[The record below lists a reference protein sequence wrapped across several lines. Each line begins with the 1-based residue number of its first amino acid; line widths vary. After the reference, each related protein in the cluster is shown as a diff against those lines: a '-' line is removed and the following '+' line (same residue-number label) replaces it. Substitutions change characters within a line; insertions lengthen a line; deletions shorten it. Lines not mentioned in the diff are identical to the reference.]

1 MQCEFEIAGVDS
13 FIIRLGSQPS
23 ERLIHGVGAVAQLIQ
38 RQFSHFIVDVIPSY
52 TTVLVVY
59 DIRQIRYQQ
68 LREQVQQCLIDTD
81 MLSDAGVA
89 EKARSVVRLPVCYD
103 PSVGLDL
110 QRLSDQLSLPIQ
122 DIIRRHSQ
130 VTYQVYAIGFSPGFG
145 YLGQVDPLLQVPRL
159 ATPRKAVPAGSV
171 AIAEAYSAVYPQQT
185 PGGWWIIGRCP
196 TPLFD
201 PNRDP
206 INLLSVGDNVVFE
219 PIGLEAFH
227 ALQEAR

>member
-1 MQCEFEIAGVDS
+1 MQCDFEIAGVDS

-23 ERLIHGVGAVAQLIQ
+23 EALVHRVGAVTRLLQ
-38 RQFSHFIVDVIPSY
+38 RQFSHLIVDVVPSY
-52 TTVLVVY
+52 TTLLVVY
-59 DIRQIRYQQ
+59 DIRQIHYQK
-68 LREQVQQCLIDTD
+68 LRDQIHDSLLATDIFSASPRADKEQSL
-81 MLSDAGVA
+81 
-89 EKARSVVRLPVCYD
+89 VRLPVCYD
-103 PSVGLDL
+103 PSVGLDM
-110 QRLSDQLSLPIQ
+110 QRLSDQLALPVD

-196 TPLFD
+196 TRLFD
-201 PNRDP
+201 
-206 INLLSVGDNVVFE
+206 
-219 PIGLEAFH
+219 
-227 ALQEAR
+227 